1 MTVFGITL
9 EPAVFWVIVAVLVVA
24 IIAIIAIPIYKGYK
38 KEMEKT
44 AKKSGAA
51 KKGTSTKRK

>member
-9 EPAVFWVIVAVLVVA
+9 DPVVFWIIVAVLIVA

-44 AKKSGAA
+44 AKKSGV
-51 KKGTSTKRK
+51 KKGSSTKKK